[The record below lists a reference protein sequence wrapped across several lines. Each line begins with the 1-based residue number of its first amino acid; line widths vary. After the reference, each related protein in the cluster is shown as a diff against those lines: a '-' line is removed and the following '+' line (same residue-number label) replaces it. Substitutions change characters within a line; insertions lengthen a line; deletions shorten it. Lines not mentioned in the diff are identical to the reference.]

1 MLKMPATQRSR
12 SLGFAC
18 AAHNAVIDERSLD
31 TGRAV
36 AVVKAYGFKTEA
48 MKPVVE
54 NGSHFARSATVTI
67 GVVIYDGVE
76 PIDIGGTAGV
86 LSMAR
91 RILPNLSYR
100 TIAEKAG
107 AVTLAGGLVVI
118 ADSGFDA
125 NSECDRII
133 VCGGP
138 GWSNQTKSVAML
150 DYLKQQ
156 PAGRVASV
164 CTGALILAAAGLL
177 GGRTATTRRNAAPGE
192 AAAPLERVSGFAPTA
207 KAVAAAIVVDRGVLT
222 SGGVSLAIDG
232 TLAILETMFGAAA
245 RQEIA
250 ELIEYDRAYA
260 ANRDTLGHVILGKS

>member
-1 MLKMPATQRSR
+1 ML
-12 SLGFAC
+12 
-18 AAHNAVIDERSLD
+18 E
-31 TGRAV
+31 TGPR
-36 AVVKAYGFKTEA
+36 
-48 MKPVVE
+48 
-54 NGSHFARSATVTI
+54 FARGANVTV

-107 AVTLAGGLVVI
+107 PVTLAGGLVVV

-125 NSECDRII
+125 PSQCDHII

-138 GWSNQTKSVAML
+138 GWSIQTTRAAML
-150 DYLKQQ
+150 DYLKRQ
-156 PAGRVASV
+156 PAGHVASV

-177 GGRTATTRRNAAPGE
+177 GGYTATTRRRASPGE
-192 AAAPLERVSGFAPTA
+192 AAAPLARVQGFAPTSTA
-207 KAVAAAIVVDRGVLT
+207 IAAAIVIDRGVLT

-232 TLAILETMFGAAA
+232 TLGILEQMFGAAA
-245 RQEIA
+245 RSEIA

-260 ANRDTLGHVILGKS
+260 ANRDTLGHVILGA

>member
-1 MLKMPATQRSR
+1 MSETAP
-12 SLGFAC
+12 
-18 AAHNAVIDERSLD
+18 
-31 TGRAV
+31 
-36 AVVKAYGFKTEA
+36 
-48 MKPVVE
+48 
-54 NGSHFARSATVTI
+54 FARDANVTI
-67 GVVIYDGVE
+67 GVVIYEGVE

-91 RILPNLSYR
+91 RVLPNLSYR

-107 AVTLAGGLVVI
+107 PVTLAGGLVVV

-125 NSECDRII
+125 PPDCDHII

-138 GWSNQTKSVAML
+138 GWGNQTTSAAML
-150 DYLKQQ
+150 DYLKQH

-177 GGRTATTRRNAAPGE
+177 GGHTVTTRRRAAPGE
-192 AAAPLERVSGFAPTA
+192 AAAPLERVQGFAPTST
-207 KAVAAAIVVDRGVLT
+207 AVAAAIVIDHGVLT

-232 TLAILETMFGAAA
+232 TLAILEKLFGAQA
-245 RQEIA
+245 RTEIS

-260 ANRDTLGHVILGKS
+260 ANRDKLGHVILGNT